1 MYALLSK
8 GSYTNWRNVTRKR
21 KRSALATKTLAL
33 SPPLTSSVPSAEGT
47 ATRALA
53 YTAVAQYVAAAPR
66 IDKGAQALS
75 LETLPTN
82 QPTTKL
88 TYLLTKVGLST
99 V

>member
-1 MYALLSK
+1 M
-8 GSYTNWRNVTRKR
+8 R

-33 SPPLTSSVPSAEGT
+33 SPPLTSSAPSAEGT

-75 LETLPTN
+75 RDFAYQPTN
-82 QPTTKL
+82 HKTN
-88 TYLLTKVGLST
+88 LST
-99 V
+99 YQSRFVNSVTWKRQV